1 MEKAP
6 KGGEMIGNSLAFL
19 EARRLIDRTACF
31 EAAVLIEG
39 ETGTGKEL
47 AARAIHYQGH
57 RRDKPFVAINCGAV
71 PDSLIE
77 NELFGH
83 QRGAYTDARTDQPG
97 LVKLAYRGT
106 LFLDEIDALSP
117 KGQLT
122 LLRFLQDQEYRP
134 LGAPAPLVADV
145 RIIAASNRNLLK
157 LAQTGEF
164 RLDLLYRVK
173 LMYLELPPLRARIG
187 DPELLA
193 LHFLRTASERFRLPE
208 KRIHPSTLAWFDRY
222 TWPGNVRELENL
234 IFREVL
240 LSDADELRIDPPTEE
255 CPTLR
260 AGGRIQPDC
269 RDRFHRAKIKA
280 IEEFERNY
288 LSQIMAQ
295 ACGNVSMAARLAG
308 KERRALGRLLKKH
321 GIDRRDYRS

>member
-1 MEKAP
+1 
-6 KGGEMIGNSLAFL
+6 MIGNSLAFL
-19 EARRLIDRTACF
+19 EARRLIERTARF

-57 RRDKPFVAINCGAV
+57 RRDRPFVAINCGAV

-83 QRGAYTDARTDQPG
+83 HRGAYTDARTDQPG
-97 LVKLAYRGT
+97 LVKIAHRGT
-106 LFLDEIDALSP
+106 LFLDEIDALSS

-134 LGAPAPLVADV
+134 LGAPAPLIADV

-157 LAQTGEF
+157 LARTGEF
-164 RLDLLYRVK
+164 RMDLLYRIK
-173 LMYLELPPLRARIG
+173 LMYLELPPLRTRAG

-193 LHFLRTASERFRLPE
+193 LHFLKIASERFRLPE
-208 KRIHPSTLAWFDRY
+208 KRLHPDTLAWFEDY
-222 TWPGNVRELENL
+222 AWPGNVRELENL

-240 LSDADELRIDPPTEE
+240 LSDGDELHIDPPTDDYS
-255 CPTLR
+255 TLPS
-260 AGGRIQPDC
+260 GGMEDGGC
-269 RDRFHRAKIKA
+269 KDRFHRAKIRA

-321 GIDRRDYRS
+321 GIDRRNYCA